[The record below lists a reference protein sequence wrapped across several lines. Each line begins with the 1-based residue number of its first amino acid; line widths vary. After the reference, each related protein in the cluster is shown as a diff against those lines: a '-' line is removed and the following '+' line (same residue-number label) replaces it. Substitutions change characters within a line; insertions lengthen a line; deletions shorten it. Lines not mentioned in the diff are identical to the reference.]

1 MARRADPAELKVPSL
16 TPSERTTQVRDFSYQ
31 PLLERL
37 KSTIVRT
44 VNFCTRYAWWVI
56 LAGTTLGVLSTAY
69 AAKHFAITTDINRLI
84 SDRVG
89 RRKARHQGG
98 EIELWL
104 HLDDPAPI
112 AGGCGRVAREH
123 AKGKARRAIAQDV
136 VQCICHQG
144 EGAGEIVKLKLST
157 LDPHHAERQS
167 VEFTS

>member
-56 LAGTTLGVLSTAY
+56 LAGATLGVLSTAY

-123 AKGKARRAIAQDV
+123 AKGKARRAVPA
-136 VQCICHQG
+136 
-144 EGAGEIVKLKLST
+144 
-157 LDPHHAERQS
+157 RS
-167 VEFTS
+167 VGPWPDSRRRD